1 MAALARDC
9 GWSLRHTDPAGSVG
23 CVPGMAFSGWNVLP
37 RHGQRRGSEVARRP
51 AKERIL
57 ESRVSGDSGVDDGG
71 GPAALAVELRAV
83 YVLNW
88 LIFLFATGCFSV
100 LLITFLQWLRRN
112 SWPELGWDASL
123 GKALVCFGY
132 AFFLLSNMNQTLWY
146 ITPDMLVQG
155 LVYLSAACGL
165 RLFLPDSSWKHSLTL
180 GLALGLGYLAKA
192 AMFPAALLLIGI
204 LFLRPPKDSLGR
216 RHSVIALACFCL
228 LAAPLVLS
236 LSQRETPLHFWRFRQ
251 IELRLV
257 RRRHTILLWMERT
270 ARGER
275 DTGARSAHDQPV
287 SPGARISQP
296 GRRHPADLVRSVLL
310 VGGPSRPD

>member
-1 MAALARDC
+1 M
-9 GWSLRHTDPAGSVG
+9 
-23 CVPGMAFSGWNVLP
+23 
-37 RHGQRRGSEVARRP
+37 
-51 AKERIL
+51 
-57 ESRVSGDSGVDDGG
+57 
-71 GPAALAVELRAV
+71 ELHAV

-112 SWPELGWDASL
+112 SWPELGRDASL
-123 GKALVCFGY
+123 CKALVCFGY

-165 RLFLPDSSWKHSLTL
+165 RLFLPDSSWKHSLSARTYSWAGISGEGGDVPGGAPVDRHPIPETAQGRFGTPPL
-180 GLALGLGYLAKA
+180 CHRTG
-192 AMFPAALLLIGI
+192 LLL
-204 LFLRPPKDSLGR
+204 
-216 RHSVIALACFCL
+216 LACRT
-228 LAAPLVLS
+228 AGS
-236 LSQRETPLHFWRFRQ
+236 KSESGETSLHFWRFRQ

-257 RRRHTILLWMERT
+257 RRRHTILLRMERT
-270 ARGER
+270 ACGER
-275 DTGARSAHDQPV
+275 DTGARSALDQPV